1 MTEIAIRA
9 IIERDID
16 MLLLEELASSPRF
29 LAWFLGHAG
38 LSCEPVLSRV
48 GHSAITATG
57 ETDIELRL
65 DVSGETV
72 YVLLENKV
80 DAPLQPRQAD
90 RYRERASRYVREGRC
105 SRCLTGLVAPAKY
118 LGDDPAE
125 LGFDFTVAYE
135 RLLDWYS
142 RGLSVRDP
150 RAFKAALIRRA
161 IKRGAVPWRP
171 VPNERTTE
179 FWRRYWELAK
189 SMAPELKMPRPGIK
203 PETSGFVFFRPSA
216 LRKGIQLVHKV
227 PYGHIDIQFGGKADD
242 VDAIRTRYTASLA
255 PGMSI
260 EKASKSAVVRIEVPA
275 IDMSAPFLDSEA
287 AVREAIWAA
296 KLLYVWYKAHAREA

>member
-1 MTEIAIRA
+1 MTEIAISA

-16 MLLLEELASSPRF
+16 MLIIEELASSPQF
-29 LAWFLGHAG
+29 LAWFVGHAG
-38 LSCEPVLSRV
+38 LSGEPVLTSV
-48 GHSAITATG
+48 AHSAITATG

-65 DVSGETV
+65 DLSGETV
-72 YVLLENKV
+72 YILLENKV

-90 RYRERASRYVREGRC
+90 RYRERAQKNVREALC

-125 LGFDFTVAYE
+125 LGFDFTVPYE

-142 RGLSVRDP
+142 SGPSVRDP
-150 RAFKAALIRRA
+150 RPFKVALIGCA
-161 IKRGAVPWRP
+161 LDRGAVGWRL
-171 VPNERTTE
+171 VPSERTTE
-179 FWRRYWELAK
+179 FWSRYWELAA
-189 SMAPELKMPRPGIK
+189 SLAPELRMPRPGIK
-203 PETSGFVFFRPSA
+203 PETSGFIFFRPSA
-216 LRKGIQLVHKV
+216 LQKGTRLIHKI
-227 PYGHIDIQFGGKADD
+227 PYGHVDIQFDGRADEID
-242 VDAIRTRYTASLA
+242 VIRTTYAAFLE

-260 EKASKSAVVRIEVPA
+260 QKASKSAVLRIEVPA